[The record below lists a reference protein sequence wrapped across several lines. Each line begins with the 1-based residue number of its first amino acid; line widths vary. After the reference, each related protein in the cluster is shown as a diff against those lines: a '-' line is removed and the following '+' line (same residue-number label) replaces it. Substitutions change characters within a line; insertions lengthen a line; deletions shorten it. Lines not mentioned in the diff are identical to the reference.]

1 MLKGARAPP
10 FLAFFSFFILLFYLK
25 FFDYVLHFSLCVF
38 GLNSTVFGLNSTVLG
53 LNSTVFGLNST
64 VLVFLRVIFR
74 FELHGFYKV
83 PLLIINHLRF
93 LSCKKGFELHGKNTV
108 KKRYFFSDFLSLWI
122 SRWISR
128 WISVLTY

>member
-1 MLKGARAPP
+1 MR
-10 FLAFFSFFILLFYLK
+10 FRFE
-25 FFDYVLHFSLCVF
+25 LHGF
-38 GLNSTVFGLNSTVLG
+38 GFELHG
-53 LNSTVFGLNST
+53 
-64 VLVFLRVIFR
+64 IW

-83 PLLIINHLRF
+83 PILIINHLRF